1 VVYRQNLVEMARQ
14 VASAVT
20 RHLLQGGMAAPTQLD
35 RIEAKLSRIDL
46 EQQQQNALLNAISLG
61 VQIMSQT
68 ADSTAASVDNLDAK
82 VDTLLALVT
91 PSIQALRDALAAAQ
105 AQVDSL
111 QAGDAADAAKLSGTI
126 AAADAEAAKVQAAID
141 ALTPPATT

>member
-1 VVYRQNLVEMARQ
+1 
-14 VASAVT
+14 
-20 RHLLQGGMAAPTQLD
+20 MAAPTQLD
-35 RIEAKLSRIDL
+35 RIEAKLTRIDL

-61 VQIMSQT
+61 VQIMSST
-68 ADSTAASVDNLDAK
+68 ADNTAASVDNLDAK

-105 AQVDSL
+105 AQVASL

-126 AAADAEAAKVQAAID
+126 AAADVEAAKVQAAID